1 MTNLPARSI
10 FGPDPALTEHR
21 WNAAANGNSGERAA
35 ASAWVAVAS
44 SAVSDAALT
53 GKALS
58 VRLAGSAK
66 AHSRHNFCTYTRE
79 AGTAAQARRHAPKG
93 DGGSVC
99 GGYHLLTTG
108 LQKYLRCA

>member
-35 ASAWVAVAS
+35 ASEWVAVES
-44 SAVSDAALT
+44 SAVTHSLLT

-58 VRLAGSAK
+58 VRLDGSGK
-66 AHSRHNFCTYTRE
+66 EHWWHNFCAFYTA
-79 AGTAAQARRHAPKG
+79 AGTDYTVGRHVPT
-93 DGGSVC
+93 
-99 GGYHLLTTG
+99 GYVG
-108 LQKYLRCA
+108 RVS